1 MRKRGEAGNDERSLE
16 SKKTFLT
23 FCRLAAGG
31 PLLAAASEAVDLD
44 FLPLLL
50 LLLLLPL
57 ESDENGLP
65 LVCLSLPRGLLE
77 EALV

>member
-50 LLLLLPL
+50 LLLLPL

>member
-16 SKKTFLT
+16 NKKTFLT

-50 LLLLLPL
+50 LLLLPL

>member
-31 PLLAAASEAVDLD
+31 PLLAAAAASEAVDLD
-44 FLPLLL
+44 FLPL

-65 LVCLSLPRGLLE
+65 LVCLSLPRGLFE